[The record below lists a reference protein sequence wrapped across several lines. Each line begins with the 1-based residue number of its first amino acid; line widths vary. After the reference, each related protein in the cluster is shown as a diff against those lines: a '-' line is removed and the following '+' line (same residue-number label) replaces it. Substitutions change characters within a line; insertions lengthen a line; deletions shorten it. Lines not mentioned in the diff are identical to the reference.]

1 MVARGGGCGGWG
13 WGGEMGE
20 FFFFLSLNTLK
31 EVKRKKEG
39 EVLWAW
45 PRKD

>member
-1 MVARGGGCGGWG
+1 MGAAGGGGGVEKWVN
-13 WGGEMGE
+13 
-20 FFFFLSLNTLK
+20 FFFLSLNTLK

>member
-1 MVARGGGCGGWG
+1 MGAAGCGGGVEKWVN
-13 WGGEMGE
+13 
-20 FFFFLSLNTLK
+20 FFFFFFSLNTLK
-31 EVKRKKEG
+31 EFKRKKEG